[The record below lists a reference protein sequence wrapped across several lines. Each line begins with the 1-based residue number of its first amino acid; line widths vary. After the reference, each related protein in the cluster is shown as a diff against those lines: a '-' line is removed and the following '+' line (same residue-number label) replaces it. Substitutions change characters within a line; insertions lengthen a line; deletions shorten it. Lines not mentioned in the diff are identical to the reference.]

1 MAPPNTSRP
10 KGLRSLQSGQPLDPI
25 PKLGTYAS
33 VIRPYLHDRTPI
45 PAKYRPLREKR
56 LRLVRIR
63 MLRASTSVRQNESRR
78 GILTSSMA
86 LAAWKRGR
94 GGVVECTTSPVTTA
108 PASQPATPLPSRSRI
123 EREKPSGEKCK
134 PSGLQHRFL
143 PPRPLTEAWDHR
155 RSRLAQRHERS
166 PVQEEPTPI
175 MREFPLLVRRC
186 PPLRTP
192 VQRGRR
198 RNHRAFGHR
207 DGTVVLND
215 DAARLALA
223 EQLRQREVQ
232 GERGHAGGAARH
244 RALSDR
250 SLLPLRGRC
259 AGLAVAARVP

>member
-166 PVQEEPTPI
+166 P
-175 MREFPLLVRRC
+175 RCRRSR
-186 PPLRTP
+186 LRSC
-192 VQRGRR
+192 VNSRC
-198 RNHRAFGHR
+198 
-207 DGTVVLND
+207 LC
-215 DAARLALA
+215 DAA
-223 EQLRQREVQ
+223 
-232 GERGHAGGAARH
+232 H
-244 RALSDR
+244 
-250 SLLPLRGRC
+250 RC
-259 AGLAVAARVP
+259 AHRYSGDAVATTVPSVTGTAPSS